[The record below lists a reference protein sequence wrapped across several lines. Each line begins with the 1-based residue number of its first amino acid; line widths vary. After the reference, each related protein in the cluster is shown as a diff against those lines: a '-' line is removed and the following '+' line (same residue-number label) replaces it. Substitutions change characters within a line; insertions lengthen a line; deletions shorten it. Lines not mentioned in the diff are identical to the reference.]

1 MKLKIFFFCLSI
13 VLISCSQPTKD
24 VIIDNPSESDIIVK
38 LNQTEPIKI
47 MSKSKI
53 SVPLKYGKEQL
64 QVNDDEPVDV
74 YLDKDYDYVL
84 NPTLKN
90 YYIENVVYTLNSKGG
105 ENYIED
111 YGQITSKVGEREVDG
126 DFRMLSPSFAMAK
139 TWSFGLDDQITGVVY
154 TSSEGRRGYKLVK
167 RLVRESDVEIMA
179 MMSEILD
186 DLNVEAETE

>member
-1 MKLKIFFFCLSI
+1 M
-13 VLISCSQPTKD
+13 
-24 VIIDNPSESDIIVK
+24 
-38 LNQTEPIKI
+38 
-47 MSKSKI
+47 
-53 SVPLKYGKEQL
+53 
-64 QVNDDEPVDV
+64 
-74 YLDKDYDYVL
+74 
-84 NPTLKN
+84 
-90 YYIENVVYTLNSKGG
+90 VYTFNSKGE

-126 DFRMLSPSFAMAK
+126 DFRMLSPSFTMAK
-139 TWSFGLDDQITGVVY
+139 TWSFGLDDPVTGVVY